1 MNGKYLLDTNVIID
15 LINNNRNIK
24 LSFDNNKEIII
35 PSIVIGEL
43 YFGAYNSKDIS
54 KNINTIIN
62 LIIDNNIINC
72 SVETAEIY
80 GKVKSELRLKG
91 RPIPENDIWI
101 ASIAIQNNLIL
112 VSKDKHFNEI
122 DDLKLEVW

>member
-1 MNGKYLLDTNVIID
+1 MNGKYLFDTNIVIEI
-15 LINNNRNIK
+15 INNEILTMSK
-24 LSFDNNKEIII
+24 IEEEYDILISSF
-35 PSIVIGEL
+35 VIGEL
-43 YFGAYNSKDIS
+43 YYGAYCSSRKEDNLFRVKSFIS
-54 KNINTIIN
+54 KNTIVHC
-62 LIIDNNIINC
+62 NND
-72 SVETAEIY
+72 TAEIY